1 MNNFEGIIISLNRIK
16 GEVRN
21 DLENGKCNQEIEC
34 IQLKERQINDLQNN
48 ISILSELNEINSYE
62 YFRLNMNK
70 DPDILL
76 AWHSNIACWI
86 MDNLGVV
93 EYNYRNELARMFIK
107 RFFDIDYDWVKLVN
121 PNNRTYS
128 ADNGEGFYK

>member
-1 MNNFEGIIISLNRIK
+1 MNNFEGIIINLNRIK
-16 GEVRN
+16 REVLN
-21 DLENGKCNQEIEC
+21 ELENGKCNQEIEC
-34 IQLKERQINDLQNN
+34 IQLKERQMFDLQDS

-76 AWHSNIACWI
+76 GWHSNISSWI
-86 MDNLGVV
+86 MDNLGIVAYDV
-93 EYNYRNELARMFIK
+93 RNELAQKFIK

-128 ADNGEGFYK
+128 ADNGEVFKK

>member
-16 GEVRN
+16 GEVIKE
-21 DLENGKCNQEIEC
+21 LENGKCNQEIEC

-62 YFRLNMNK
+62 YFRLNINK

-76 AWHSNIACWI
+76 GWHSNIACWI
-86 MDNLGVV
+86 MDTIGIV
-93 EYNYRNELARMFIK
+93 EYNSRNDLARMFIK

>member
-1 MNNFEGIIISLNRIK
+1 MNNFEGIIINLNRIK
-16 GEVRN
+16 GEVRKE
-21 DLENGKCNQEIEC
+21 LENGKCNQEIEC
-34 IQLKERQINDLQNN
+34 IQLKERQMFDLQDS

-76 AWHSNIACWI
+76 GWHSNISSWI
-86 MDNLGVV
+86 MDNLGIVSYDV
-93 EYNYRNELARMFIK
+93 RNELAQKFIK
-107 RFFDIDYDWVKLVN
+107 RFFNIDYDWVKLVN

-128 ADNGEGFYK
+128 AGEVFKK